1 MTDSGDMRHGL
12 EAFGDCAGC
21 VRSAIL
27 RVVDAKAEPGK
38 RPIRGAGADAAID
51 AALISAPVPSQP

>member
-38 RPIRGAGADAAID
+38 RHDPWGGGPTR
-51 AALISAPVPSQP
+51 PSMRR